1 MGSFQRITALGLVS
15 LSSVVQGL
23 GHGIAQG

>member
-1 MGSFQRITALGLVS
+1 MGSFQRITALGLV
-15 LSSVVQGL
+15 LLRSVVQGL